1 MDVLDNAVVWFNE
14 WYAYVLIVLL
24 VGAGLWWGARTRVAL
39 LRMVPAMFRAIS
51 EPTPKTKEGAAQISA
66 FRAFCISAASRVGTG
81 NVVGVAVA
89 ITVGGPGA
97 VFWMWVLAIV
107 GGATA
112 FVESTLGQ
120 LYKVRDGADYRGG
133 PAYYLKRGI
142 KNRRLGLVM
151 SVLFALA
158 ITFTY
163 GLVFNAVQSNSITS
177 AVDLALGA
185 DAAWV
190 PYVVGA
196 LLATLT
202 ALVIFG
208 GVHRISGVSQVLVPV
223 MAVLYISL
231 ALFVVLMNLTAVPGV
246 IGDIVTSAFGIREF
260 VGGGLWAAIMQGMR
274 RGLFSNEAGMGSTPN
289 AAATAAVSHPAKQ
302 GLVQTLGVYFDTLI
316 VCSATAFIILLSDPD
331 YGSDLEGVQL
341 TQTALA
347 HHVGSWAGPL
357 LAVILFFLAFSSVIG
372 NYYYGETNIAYLT
385 PRRWVL
391 NSFRLVVIGFVFFG
405 AIAKV
410 SLVWNLADV
419 FSSLMATVNIVGLFL
434 IGGVAV
440 VLLRHFSAQRAAGLD
455 PVFHRDDIPGLT
467 GVECWDGTDPE
478 TVRDPS
484 PQPVPMPTPRG

>member
-1 MDVLDNAVVWFNE
+1 MEVIDNAVVWFNE
-14 WYAYVLIVLL
+14 RYGYVLIVLL
-24 VGAGLWWGARTRVAL
+24 VGAGLWWGSRTRAVQLRL
-39 LRMVPAMFRAIS
+39 LPDMVRAIREHPPRS
-51 EPTPKTKEGAAQISA
+51 KDGGTQISA

-81 NVVGVAVA
+81 NVAGVAVA
-89 ITVGGPGA
+89 ITIGGPGA

-133 PAYYLKRGI
+133 PAYYLSRGI
-142 KNRRLGLVM
+142 KNRRLGFVM
-151 SVLFALA
+151 SLLFAVA

-163 GLVFNAVQSNSITS
+163 GFVFNSVQSNSITS
-177 AVDLALGA
+177 AVDLAVGS

-190 PYVVGA
+190 PYAIGA
-196 LLATLT
+196 ALATLT

-208 GVHRISGVSQVLVPV
+208 GVHRISGVSQVLVPI
-223 MAVLYISL
+223 MAITYVGLAFFIVLT
-231 ALFVVLMNLTAVPGV
+231 NLTALPGV
-246 IGDIVTSAFGIREF
+246 IGDIVSSAFGVREF
-260 VGGGLWAAIMQGMR
+260 VGGGLWAVIMQGMR

-331 YGSDLEGVQL
+331 YGSDVEGVQL

-347 HHVGSWAGPL
+347 HHIGSWAGPL

-372 NYYYGETNIAYLT
+372 NYYYGETNIAFFT
-385 PRRWVL
+385 RRRWVL
-391 NSFRLVVIGFVFFG
+391 NVFRVAVIGFVFFG

-419 FSSLMATVNIVGLFL
+419 FSSLMATVNIIGLFL

-440 VLLRHFSAQRAAGLD
+440 LLLRNFSAQRASGLD

-478 TVRDPS
+478 TVRDEAPE
-484 PQPVPMPTPRG
+484 PAVGPRS

>member
-1 MDVLDNAVVWFNE
+1 M
-14 WYAYVLIVLL
+14 
-24 VGAGLWWGARTRVAL
+24 
-39 LRMVPAMFRAIS
+39 
-51 EPTPKTKEGAAQISA
+51 
-66 FRAFCISAASRVGTG
+66 
-81 NVVGVAVA
+81 
-89 ITVGGPGA
+89 
-97 VFWMWVLAIV
+97 
-107 GGATA
+107 
-112 FVESTLGQ
+112 
-120 LYKVRDGADYRGG
+120 
-133 PAYYLKRGI
+133 
-142 KNRRLGLVM
+142 
-151 SVLFALA
+151 
-158 ITFTY
+158 
-163 GLVFNAVQSNSITS
+163 
-177 AVDLALGA
+177 
-185 DAAWV
+185 

-391 NSFRLVVIGFVFFG
+391 NAFRVVVIGFVFFG

-434 IGGVAV
+434 IGGGAV
-440 VLLRHFSAQRAAGLD
+440 VLLRHFSAQRAAGLG

-478 TVRDPS
+478 TVRDPAPTPVPS
-484 PQPVPMPTPRG
+484 PQA